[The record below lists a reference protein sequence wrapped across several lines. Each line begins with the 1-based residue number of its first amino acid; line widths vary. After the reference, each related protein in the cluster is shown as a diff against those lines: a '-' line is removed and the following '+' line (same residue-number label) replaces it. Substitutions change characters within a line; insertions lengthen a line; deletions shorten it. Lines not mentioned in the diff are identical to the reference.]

1 MSSRTVISVL
11 YLLLPISV
19 LVVLRIFGESYIGN
33 VLKLYPVLIN
43 LVMLFLFGAS
53 LFSPPTAVFKM
64 ALLSDSSIR
73 TSVHYGTIENYCRN
87 VTKVWCVFF
96 ILNASISLITFL
108 YTPSWIWALYNG
120 CIAYILMGIL
130 FAVEW
135 LVRKKVQKG
144 LK

>member
-19 LVVLRIFGESYIGN
+19 LVVLRIFGEGYIGSA
-33 VLKLYPVLIN
+33 LKLYPVFIN
-43 LVMLFLFGAS
+43 SFMLFLFGAS
-53 LFSPPTAVFKM
+53 LFNPPTAVFKI

-73 TSVHYGTIENYCRN
+73 NSVHYSAIENYCRN
-87 VTKVWCVFF
+87 VTKVWCIFF
-96 ILNASISLITFL
+96 ALNASISLITFL
-108 YTPSWIWALYNG
+108 YAPNWVWAIYNG
-120 CIAYILMGIL
+120 FISYILMGIL